1 MALDFEHAK
10 QPGASAAISRL
21 VASRHLAAHSSEIEA
36 TDIGSTA
43 VGGAAS
49 EDPLRFG
56 VVRLF
61 LNPSGK
67 ACAANSVIAC
77 LAWMMLLAG
86 GFVYEKWRCGFELMR
101 NVVHHSLIPLDLMRH
116 DPFAC
121 LLFGE
126 WSIERFLARQQDATE
141 FCDYLLHLTQ
151 PKFLN
156 CLWDIRPSY
165 VDGLDSVHLAHEKG
179 NQFTPIK
186 LPFIDIHADS
196 CFLQELVDAWHD
208 NQGLCRAATEVGQII
223 LSIDRHVDFASTKCS
238 QRLDCPRN
246 QILMPYFCNPDGDIA
261 YKTLE
266 LCGVIFHL
274 GATPH
279 TGHYRAGLR
288 LHGNWLLYEVG
299 RIPVKVT
306 ELPDMVCRNSVLL
319 WFVQLNACNAR
330 TLTTAG
336 EAFRTIYTSP
346 NPMQHARW

>member
-1 MALDFEHAK
+1 M
-10 QPGASAAISRL
+10 
-21 VASRHLAAHSSEIEA
+21 AAHSSEIEA

-43 VGGAAS
+43 AGGAAS

-67 ACAANSVIAC
+67 ACAANSVVAC

-86 GFVYEKWRCGFELMR
+86 GFVYEQWRCGFELMR

-116 DPFAC
+116 DPFAW

-126 WSIERFLARQQDATE
+126 WSIERFLTRQQDATE

-179 NQFTPIK
+179 RQFTPIK

-196 CFLQELVDAWHD
+196 SFLQELVDAWHD
-208 NQGLCRAATEVGQII
+208 NQGLCRAATEVGKQII
-223 LSIDRHVDFASTKCS
+223 LSIDRHVDIASFTCS
-238 QRLDCPRN
+238 QRVDCPRN
-246 QILMPYFCNPDGDIA
+246 QILMPHFCNSDGDITHA
-261 YKTLE
+261 PME

-274 GATPH
+274 GASPH

-288 LHGNWLLYEVG
+288 HNGNWLLYEDG
-299 RIPVKVT
+299 RIPDKVS
-306 ELPDMVCRNSVLL
+306 ELPDWVCRNSVLL
-319 WFVQLNACNAR
+319 WFVQPSASAVR
-330 TLTTAG
+330 TLETAG